1 MQTKREESNNK
12 FEPLERLIQAMKND
26 PLINAEVIKILRL
39 SPYQRRS
46 VLNNWL
52 EQLENRQAPQN
63 LRKALSYLFDDMI
76 VFELLKIIQKKF

>member
-1 MQTKREESNNK
+1 MQSKREKSNDK
-12 FEPLERLIQAMKND
+12 FEPLERLIQAMKID

-52 EQLENRQAPQN
+52 EQLENRQASQN
-63 LRKALSYLFDDMI
+63 MRKALSYLFDDII
-76 VFELLKIIQKKF
+76 VFELLKLIQKKF